1 MESADRTNKDKTQST
16 ILTAESV
23 TAAKNQ
29 NEISQY
35 FDKDGNKISQNS
47 LGNYYSLTSG
57 GTAQADGADT
67 TSLSKKLTVTDARAT
82 ADDVLTYNDSKWFNS
97 AGEEVALEDYGI
109 NPSSLGTDLKTGQ
122 TITYTAATKASGE
135 VDSPSHANMYDLTGV
150 DGTYKGGTD
159 ITVTFLSN
167 TTVTAGGTNPDT
179 GAAYTK
185 GTGSKGVYDTSKA
198 AASTVATALTYT
210 AASVGKI
217 ENEKG
222 SGSKV
227 DNPLIDTS
235 KSKVAENVKANSL
248 VANATFTYTA
258 AKVTSNSAASIK
270 INADAT
276 IGKLN
281 ALAGAGTLTYHEFIK
296 KADGS
301 TGVGG
306 WYDADGHKVD
316 VDSVLTVTT
325 TNSAGTT
332 TGGKLMDGDTISF
345 TAGSWTMVTK
355 DENGKTIK
363 TSNVDV
369 SDYGVVLNNNAKQ
382 GSVSK
387 SASFAI
393 QAGYWAANTISGSNP
408 DFSAAKFTGGNTI
421 DIGFGMNAI
430 NTDPEL
436 SRYGVK
442 LKGGLPSDGE
452 HITLDAGKWY
462 TDGDKDG
469 SVKYDSDA
477 AYTKLGITTVKG
489 FAPGGGD
496 TITIKAA
503 REAAAQL
510 DAGSSDG
517 IKVRADSSRVFDA
530 VGNETTLDVRSISA
544 KRDIKGDLSL
554 KLHVGAD
561 ATSNN
566 QIQVNIQDMSAK
578 ALGVNGMK
586 VDGADDTNARN
597 AIETIKEALKK
608 VSDQRAELGAAQN
621 RLEHTINNL
630 DNVVENTTAA
640 ESRIRDTDMAEEMV
654 TYSKNNILAQAGQSM
669 LAQANQSTQGVLSLL
684 G

>member
-1 MESADRTNKDKTQST
+1 MGMVVQHNMQAMNSQRMLNVNTQQQAKSTEKLSSGYRINRAADDAAGLAISEKMRKQMRGLDRASTNAQDGVSAVQTAEGALGEVQDMLQRMNELAVQSANGTNSETDRAAIQNEIDQLSTEIDRVSETTKFNETYLLKGDRLQTRKVSYSFNNNYETKAASANMYADGATQMHIGGNDLQGHAWDDGTGIEFVKGAKQDDQNAIAKALRDQGVTVTYHSEYADPTNGSDTGTVKNGYTLTLNGDAAQKYNVVTIDPGSNTTGTEGSLDGLSKNDDGTLKNIAEFAIQDKNGNNIAFIKVGGSNMESADRTNKDKTQST

-270 INADAT
+270 INDTAP

-281 ALAGAGTLTYHEFIK
+281 ALADAGTLTYHEYIK
-296 KADGS
+296 NADGT

-316 VDSVLTVTT
+316 VDGVLTVTT
-325 TNSAGTT
+325 KESAETT
-332 TGGKLMDGDTISF
+332 TGGQLKDGDTITF
-345 TAGSWTMVTK
+345 TAGS
-355 DENGKTIK
+355 
-363 TSNVDV
+363 
-369 SDYGVVLNNNAKQ
+369 
-382 GSVSK
+382 
-387 SASFAI
+387 
-393 QAGYWAANTISGSNP
+393 
-408 DFSAAKFTGGNTI
+408 
-421 DIGFGMNAI
+421 
-430 NTDPEL
+430 
-436 SRYGVK
+436 
-442 LKGGLPSDGE
+442 
-452 HITLDAGKWY
+452 
-462 TDGDKDG
+462 
-469 SVKYDSDA
+469 
-477 AYTKLGITTVKG
+477 
-489 FAPGGGD
+489 
-496 TITIKAA
+496 
-503 REAAAQL
+503 
-510 DAGSSDG
+510 
-517 IKVRADSSRVFDA
+517 
-530 VGNETTLDVRSISA
+530 
-544 KRDIKGDLSL
+544 
-554 KLHVGAD
+554 
-561 ATSNN
+561 
-566 QIQVNIQDMSAK
+566 
-578 ALGVNGMK
+578 
-586 VDGADDTNARN
+586 
-597 AIETIKEALKK
+597 
-608 VSDQRAELGAAQN
+608 
-621 RLEHTINNL
+621 
-630 DNVVENTTAA
+630 
-640 ESRIRDTDMAEEMV
+640 
-654 TYSKNNILAQAGQSM
+654 
-669 LAQANQSTQGVLSLL
+669 
-684 G
+684 